1 LIFLKGLIIGIS
13 IAAPVGPIG
22 VLCIQRTIT
31 YGKLNGLATGLGAAS
46 TDAVYGFVAAFGLTF
61 ISNFLVAQQTWF
73 RIIGGG
79 FLLYLG
85 IRAYFSTP
93 ENAMPNTSNQNHA
106 GAYGTTF
113 LLTLSNPMTILSFAA
128 IFSGFGLVDSSM
140 HYGSAALMII
150 GVFLGSASWWL
161 LLSSGTNLFR
171 NKLNERL
178 SWINRLSGIV
188 IAAFGV
194 VAIVSLLIPVP

>member
-1 LIFLKGLIIGIS
+1 MIFLKGLIIGIS

-22 VLCIQRTIT
+22 VLCIQRTVT

-46 TDAVYGFVAAFGLTF
+46 ADAVYGFVAAFGLTF

-79 FLLYLG
+79 FLIYLG

-93 ENAMPNTSNQNHA
+93 DNPTPNTSNQNHA

-140 HYGSAALMII
+140 HYGSAALMVI

-171 NKLNERL
+171 NRLNERL
-178 SWINRLSGIV
+178 SWINKLSGIV

-194 VAIVSLLIPVP
+194 VAIGSLVIIK

>member
-1 LIFLKGLIIGIS
+1 MIFLKGFIIGIS

-46 TDAVYGFVAAFGLTF
+46 ADAVYGFVAAFGLTF

-73 RIIGGG
+73 RIIGGA
-79 FLLYLG
+79 FLIYLG
-85 IRAYFSTP
+85 IRAYFSTQ
-93 ENAMPNTSNQNHA
+93 ENVSINKGSPKHA

-128 IFSGFGLVDSSM
+128 IFSGFGLVDASIQ
-140 HYGSAALMII
+140 YGSAALMVL
-150 GVFLGSASWWL
+150 GVFLGSAAWWL
-161 LLSSGTNLFR
+161 FLSGGTSLFR
-171 NKLNERL
+171 NRLNERL
-178 SWINRLSGIV
+178 QWVNRLSGVV
-188 IAAFGV
+188 IAAFGII
-194 VAIVSLLIPVP
+194 AIGSLLFVT

>member
-1 LIFLKGLIIGIS
+1 MIFLKGFIIGIS

-22 VLCIQRTIT
+22 VLCIQRTIA

-46 TDAVYGFVAAFGLTF
+46 ADAVYGFVAAFGLTF

-73 RIIGGG
+73 RLIGGG
-79 FLLYLG
+79 FLIYLG
-85 IRAYFSTP
+85 IRAYFSAL
-93 ENAMPNTSNQNHA
+93 ENTAINTNNPTHV

-128 IFSGFGLVDSSM
+128 IFSGFGLVDSSI
-140 HYGSAALMII
+140 HYASAALMVV
-150 GVFLGSASWWL
+150 GVFLGSASWWI
-161 LLSSGTNLFR
+161 LLSGGTNFFR
-171 NKLNERL
+171 RRLSERL
-178 SWINRLSGIV
+178 SWINKLSGMV

-194 VAIVSLLIPVP
+194 VAIASLLI

>member
-1 LIFLKGLIIGIS
+1 MIFLKGLIIGIS

-46 TDAVYGFVAAFGLTF
+46 ADAVYGFVAAFGLTF

-79 FLLYLG
+79 FLIYLG

-93 ENAMPNTSNQNHA
+93 KNTILNANNPKHA
-106 GAYGTTF
+106 GAYGSTF

-140 HYGSAALMII
+140 HYGSAALMVI

-171 NKLNERL
+171 NRLNERL
-178 SWINRLSGIV
+178 SWINKLSGIV
-188 IAAFGV
+188 IALFGI
-194 VAIVSLLIPVP
+194 VALASLLVAY

>member
-1 LIFLKGLIIGIS
+1 LIFLKGFIIGIS

-22 VLCIQRTIT
+22 VLCIQRTIA

-46 TDAVYGFVAAFGLTF
+46 ADAVYGFVAAFGLTF

-73 RIIGGG
+73 RLIGGG
-79 FLLYLG
+79 FLIYLG
-85 IRAYFSTP
+85 IRAYFSAL
-93 ENAMPNTSNQNHA
+93 ENTATTTSKPKHV

-128 IFSGFGLVDSSM
+128 IFSGFGLVDSSI
-140 HYGSAALMII
+140 HYGSAALMVV

-161 LLSSGTNLFR
+161 FLSGGTNFFR
-171 NKLNERL
+171 SRLNERL
-178 SWINRLSGIV
+178 SWINKLSGVV
-188 IAAFGV
+188 IATFGV
-194 VAIVSLLIPVP
+194 VAIASLLITTK

>member
-1 LIFLKGLIIGIS
+1 MIFLKGFIIGIS

-46 TDAVYGFVAAFGLTF
+46 ADAVYGFVAAFGLTF
-61 ISNFLVAQQTWF
+61 ISSFLVAQQTWF
-73 RIIGGG
+73 RLIGGG
-79 FLLYLG
+79 FLIYLG
-85 IRAYFSTP
+85 IRAYFSTTG
-93 ENAMPNTSNQNHA
+93 NATISTSNQNHA

-128 IFSGFGLVDSSM
+128 IFSGFGLVDASI
-140 HYGSAALMII
+140 HYGSAALMVM

-161 LLSSGTNLFR
+161 LLSSGTNLLR
-171 NKLNERL
+171 SRLNERL
-178 SWINRLSGIV
+178 SWINKLSGIV

-194 VAIVSLLIPVP
+194 VAIASLCW